1 MALKW
6 SAGGCI
12 GGEGGRNVKE
22 DKYKS
27 YTNMQP
33 QATSII

>member
-1 MALKW
+1 VGR
-6 SAGGCI
+6 GG
-12 GGEGGRNVKE
+12 GSGRE

-33 QATSII
+33 QVTSIS